1 MSPQQSPARSSRH
14 RDAPGWRRPLRRL
27 AAGGLAGIL
36 AVGLSGCI
44 VVNTGERDADHD
56 GMHDGDMRGGSSE
69 SDEFSRADVMF
80 AQMMIPHHE
89 QAIEM
94 SDLIL
99 AEDGVSPEVVELA
112 EQITAAQAPEI
123 EQMESWL
130 EEWGVPAMRGD
141 GHGAM
146 GGMGGMLSE
155 AAMDALE
162 AADGAEAERLFLE
175 GMIEH
180 HEGAVAMAEQHQENG
195 ENAEALELTASI
207 IESQTAEIELMEELL
222 AGQD

>member
-1 MSPQQSPARSSRH
+1 MSLQWSPVRPSRRS
-14 RDAPGWRRPLRRL
+14 DASGWRRPLRRL
-27 AAGGLAGIL
+27 AAVGLAGIL

-44 VVNTGERDADHD
+44 VVNTGQRDADRD
-56 GMHDGDMRGGSSE
+56 GMHDGMGYGSSE
-69 SDEFSRADVMF
+69 SGDFSRADVMF

-94 SDLIL
+94 SELIL

-112 EQITAAQAPEI
+112 EQITAAQGPEM

-130 EEWGVPAMRGD
+130 EEWGVTAMRGD

-155 AAMDALE
+155 AEMDALE
-162 AADGAEAERLFLE
+162 AADGVEAERLFLE

-180 HEGAVAMAEQHQENG
+180 HEGAIAMAEQHQENG

-207 IESQTAEIELMEELL
+207 IESQTAEIELMQELL

>member
-1 MSPQQSPARSSRH
+1 MSRQSSPARPSREGG
-14 RDAPGWRRPLRRL
+14 APGWRRPLGRL
-27 AAGGLAGIL
+27 AAVGLGGVLAI
-36 AVGLSGCI
+36 ALSGCV
-44 VVNTGERDADHD
+44 VVNTGDGDRGRDRD
-56 GMHDGDMRGGSSE
+56 GMHDGMRDGSSE
-69 SDEFSRADVMF
+69 SGDFSQADIMF

-99 AEDGVSPEVVELA
+99 AKDDVSPEVVELA
-112 EQITAAQAPEI
+112 EQIKAAQGPEI

-155 AAMDALE
+155 AEMDEIE
-162 AADGAEAERLFLE
+162 AADGAEGEQLFLE

-180 HEGAVAMAEQHQENG
+180 HEGAIAMAEQHQENG
-195 ENAEALELTASI
+195 ENPEALALTASI
-207 IESQTAEIELMEELL
+207 IESQTAEIEQMEQLL
-222 AGQD
+222 AG

>member
-1 MSPQQSPARSSRH
+1 MFSQWSPVRPSRH
-14 RDAPGWRRPLRRL
+14 RDADGGRRPLGRL
-27 AAGGLAGIL
+27 AAVGLAGIL
-36 AVGLSGCI
+36 TVGLSGCI
-44 VVNTGERDADHD
+44 VVSTGQRDADRD
-56 GMHDGDMRGGSSE
+56 DMHDGMRGGSSE
-69 SDEFSRADVMF
+69 SGEFSRADVMF

-99 AEDGVSPEVVELA
+99 AEDGASPEVVALA
-112 EQITAAQAPEI
+112 EQITAAQSPEI

-155 AAMDALE
+155 AEMDALE
-162 AADGAEAERLFLE
+162 AADGAEAERLYLE

-180 HEGAVAMAEQHQENG
+180 HEGAIAMADQHQENG

-207 IESQTAEIELMEELL
+207 IESQTAEIELMQELL
-222 AGQD
+222 AGPD

>member
-1 MSPQQSPARSSRH
+1 MSVQWSPVRPSGH
-14 RDAPGWRRPLRRL
+14 RDARRRRRPLGRL
-27 AAGGLAGIL
+27 AAVGLGGIL
-36 AVGLSGCI
+36 AVALGGCV
-44 VVNTGERDADHD
+44 VVNTGQGDAERDDTHD
-56 GMHDGDMRGGSSE
+56 GMREGSSE
-69 SDEFSRADVMF
+69 SGDFSRADVMF

-112 EQITAAQAPEI
+112 EQITAAQGPEI

-155 AAMDALE
+155 AEMDALE

-180 HEGAVAMAEQHQENG
+180 HEGAIAMAEQHQENG

-207 IESQTAEIELMEELL
+207 IVSQTAEIEQMQQLL